1 MSNKRD
7 DQRVITR
14 IGHKRIDPGGFGW
27 IVAQPAQGTPE
38 PGRAPVELGI
48 VEFAAERGQDRVQ
61 LLVPGHQLFPS
72 CCRR

>member
-1 MSNKRD
+1 M
-7 DQRVITR
+7 
-14 IGHKRIDPGGFGW
+14 
-27 IVAQPAQGTPE
+27 
-38 PGRAPVELGI
+38 VELGI